1 MCFEQ
6 LEEAECR
13 TAVIAL
19 KAELTTGAAAS
30 AQDVPKMMCQILQQL
45 VQDRNTA
52 RLIRYKN
59 SLSAMRHTQN
69 TSVNLLQW
77 SNTCSTDQ

>member
-1 MCFEQ
+1 MCFKQ

-13 TAVIAL
+13 TAVMAL
-19 KAELTTGAAAS
+19 KAELQTGAAAS

-59 SLSAMRHTQN
+59 SLSTTRHTEN

-77 SNTCSTDQ
+77 SNTCSTVQ